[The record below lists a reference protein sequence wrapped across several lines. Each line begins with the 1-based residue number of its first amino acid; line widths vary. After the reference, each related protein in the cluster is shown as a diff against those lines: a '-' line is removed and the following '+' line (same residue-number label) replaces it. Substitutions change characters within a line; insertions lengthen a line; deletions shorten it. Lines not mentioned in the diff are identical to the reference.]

1 MTALVERVRAF
12 RTCLP
17 VDVLTVFA
25 LTKSS
30 IAANNARN
38 NPPSLIGAMVAPSG
52 CGGSAAISVSRRH
65 ERAELQDIGICR
77 GKLSTR

>member
-1 MTALVERVRAF
+1 
-12 RTCLP
+12 
-17 VDVLTVFA
+17 
-25 LTKSS
+25 
-30 IAANNARN
+30 
-38 NPPSLIGAMVAPSG
+38 MVAPSG